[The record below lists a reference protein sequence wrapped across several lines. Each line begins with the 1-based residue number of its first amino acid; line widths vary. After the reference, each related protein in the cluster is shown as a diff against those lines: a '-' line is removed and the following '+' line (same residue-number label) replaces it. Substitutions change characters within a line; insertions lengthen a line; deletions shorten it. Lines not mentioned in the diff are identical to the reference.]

1 MFDHNKIPKVASFG
15 ELTKQVHLINDL
27 ILADMTCEDVD
38 NSKEAVRFSKHLLA
52 TKYWF
57 ARISYSNKKRYLL
70 ALLHDMRSAWALS
83 LLLKSMWNCRPKDAV
98 LSTSE
103 RNVYTSYDQVPM
115 DHNRTALPGPT
126 LAQVM
131 KNDRIWFLSLD
142 PESQALVLS
151 ELMTVAGG
159 PAMWEVL
166 KLARTLFERNRE
178 LMLKNIQECIVVNDQ
193 NQKSKHDS
201 TQTHD
206 SVESPVTAP
215 TPGEADKV
223 LNANLAT
230 WNATIKSMRDSLK
243 LEEIEMIFNDGS
255 KRKIWKVNRVKPEVT
270 ETVDFIQMLPS
281 SIGKKVLSFLPRAQ
295 LGDYAKVNKYWAYLV
310 EELKAELATRAKI
323 NTDFDKFHE
332 LLLRH
337 DTSLEFYASHDD
349 QAAPPSS
356 QGWSLAPSKGRQ
368 PLPSMRASERSAG
381 AYSLRYFLPSKLVR
395 PIIVQKPIR
404 NMADL
409 SERLERRGATD
420 ENIWKWCNCILAHAK
435 KIKQIRERMEDED
448 GVLCLGNNVHFPC
461 PLMKVSMEIPLI
473 PPLYQ
478 DPIISTSAKPRRNLS
493 ECAFVHVPKE
503 ITKRFS
509 LWTRDLSTLY
519 RVFKIPSY
527 LNPELPTV
535 TLPPKF
541 RDT

>member
-1 MFDHNKIPKVASFG
+1 MYDYSKMSRATSFA

-27 ILADMTCEDVD
+27 ILADMACEDVD
-38 NSKEAVRFSKHLLA
+38 NSKAAVTFSKHLLA

-57 ARISYSNKKRYLL
+57 ARISYANKKRYLL

-98 LSTSE
+98 QSVCE
-103 RNVYTSYDQVPM
+103 RHVYSSFDQVPM
-115 DHNRTALPGPT
+115 DHNRTAQPGRT

-131 KNDRIWFLSLD
+131 KSDRLWFLALD

-166 KLARTLFERNRE
+166 KLARTLFERNRD
-178 LMLKNIQECIVVNDQ
+178 LMLKNMQECIVKP
-193 NQKSKHDS
+193 NQETSQH
-201 TQTHD
+201 HEAP
-206 SVESPVTAP
+206 ESPVTASSI
-215 TPGEADKV
+215 GAAQKSLD
-223 LNANLAT
+223 ANLAT

-281 SIGKKVLSFLPRAQ
+281 AIGKRILSYLPRAQ
-295 LGDYAKVNKYWAYLV
+295 LGEYARVNKYWAYLV
-310 EELKAELATRAKI
+310 DELKAELATRAKI
-323 NTDFDKFHE
+323 DADFEKFHE

-337 DTSLEFYASHDD
+337 DTSLEFYTSHDD
-349 QAAPPSS
+349 QYAPPSS

-368 PLPSMRASERSAG
+368 PLPSTKASERSAG
-381 AYSLRYFLPSKLVR
+381 AYSLRHFLPGTLVK
-395 PIIVQKPIR
+395 PMIVQKPIR

-409 SERLERRGATD
+409 KERLERRGATD
-420 ENIWKWCNCILAHAK
+420 ENIWKWCDCLLAHAK
-435 KIKQIRERMEDED
+435 KIKQIKEKTEYED
-448 GVLCLGNNVHFPC
+448 GVLCLGTNVHFPC

-473 PPLYQ
+473 PPMYQ
-478 DPIISTSAKPRRNLS
+478 DPIISTTAKPRKNLS
-493 ECAFVHVPKE
+493 ECTLGHVPKE
-503 ITKRFS
+503 ITKRIS

-519 RVFKIPSY
+519 HVYKIPSY
-527 LNPELPTV
+527 LNTEFPTV
-535 TLPPKF
+535 TLPAKF
-541 RDT
+541 HNT